1 MKTIVTI
8 VLLLVFGAPTHAQYN
23 NVWCF
28 GRQSGLDFSS
38 SPPQKFTSAIYPNLT
53 DVPGESVTVCD
64 STGNLLFYACPNKVY
79 NSQHQLILN
88 GDSLTTSGLINGSRH
103 MCAVGPIGNLY
114 YVFTTPLSYFIV
126 NPFYNNNQGYVTKKQ
141 IVFDRD
147 SKKLNITAI
156 RNIDKPNS
164 FWIVADSKDTLL
176 IYKLDASGLS
186 RHNTYFHRVLS
197 EPGYE
202 AGLLRASHDGKLIIS
217 CSGHDT
223 SKYDTRFYNFD
234 NTTGQITGEQGIKLA
249 TSLYIDST
257 KGYRR
262 GPTGVAFSPND
273 SIIYFNGFV
282 LGPSPFK
289 IIQLNRYNPA
299 QQYYFYTSSN
309 QGDIELAPDGKIY
322 STNYY
327 STTTPGYL
335 AVINKPDVL
344 GLGCQYITNG
354 LLVGNMKN
362 VIGLPSGYDEY
373 RRLTF
378 YYYND
383 CSGAIKLQNVSDTSF
398 FKTFSWYWGDG
409 DSLVNQPFS
418 AIVSHTYSQSGKYL
432 VKLRASTQYGY
443 TIWFTDT
450 INFVKPPVADFA
462 FKTDTGCQWVQFKFT
477 NLSHADSMAVQ
488 GMKWLWHFGDGQTD
502 TAENAAHAYKKSGNF
517 SVKLVADNGFC
528 SDSISKTNSV
538 YILPA
543 PKPGFSATPLY
554 GCAPLNVQVTD
565 TVGFGVS
572 KKEYFFEDSLTWS
585 SQLLPQFAR
594 TFVKPGS
601 WKIIQKLTGVTGCIT
616 TDSATVTIREG
627 FSHLSKS
634 DISLASYQ
642 DDSSILVQ
650 WNKILGA
657 KQYELWHSL
666 YNSSYALLHNTID
679 SFFIH
684 QPSQNSTLYEH
695 YYKVLPVDSC
705 DNKGEAGNYAKP
717 IVLEGKS
724 IENKEA
730 ILKYTPYETWSKG
743 IREYRLEVVEDDNS
757 AQTISTK
764 LNAEPI
770 TDTSFWEE
778 TRNYK
783 CYRIVAIS
791 EGDSLIKSTSNK
803 VCLYYV
809 PKLYI
814 PNAFSPNGDN
824 INDTYKIS
832 SIGVTQFE
840 FSIFNIWGERV
851 FHTNDKNF
859 EWDGKNVPTGVYA
872 YVVSANNTL
881 NKRLNS
887 MGTISLVK

>member
-1 MKTIVTI
+1 M
-8 VLLLVFGAPTHAQYN
+8 
-23 NVWCF
+23 
-28 GRQSGLDFSS
+28 
-38 SPPQKFTSAIYPNLT
+38 
-53 DVPGESVTVCD
+53 
-64 STGNLLFYACPNKVY
+64 
-79 NSQHQLILN
+79 
-88 GDSLTTSGLINGSRH
+88 
-103 MCAVGPIGNLY
+103 
-114 YVFTTPLSYFIV
+114 
-126 NPFYNNNQGYVTKKQ
+126 
-141 IVFDRD
+141 
-147 SKKLNITAI
+147 
-156 RNIDKPNS
+156 
-164 FWIVADSKDTLL
+164 
-176 IYKLDASGLS
+176 
-186 RHNTYFHRVLS
+186 
-197 EPGYE
+197 
-202 AGLLRASHDGKLIIS
+202 
-217 CSGHDT
+217 
-223 SKYDTRFYNFD
+223 
-234 NTTGQITGEQGIKLA
+234 IK
-249 TSLYIDST
+249 
-257 KGYRR
+257 
-262 GPTGVAFSPND
+262 
-273 SIIYFNGFV
+273 
-282 LGPSPFK
+282 
-289 IIQLNRYNPA
+289 
-299 QQYYFYTSSN
+299 
-309 QGDIELAPDGKIY
+309 LAPDGRIYALNNHINVQNYFIIIPKPNLWGNACKIY
-322 STNYY
+322 QSNLKAT
-327 STTTPGYL
+327 
-335 AVINKPDVL
+335 IK
-344 GLGCQYITNG
+344 
-354 LLVGNMKN
+354 NMGTSHQR
-362 VIGLPSGYDEY
+362 GLPGGYTAY
-373 RRLTF
+373 KRLEFNAHNTCHKTQGMAFQNLSDTTF
-378 YYYND
+378 Y
-383 CSGAIKLQNVSDTSF
+383 
-398 FKTFSWYWGDG
+398 KTFNWYWGDG

-418 AIVSHTYSQSGKYL
+418 AIVSHTYAQSGKYL
-432 VKLRASTQYGY
+432 VKLRASTQFGY
-443 TIWFTDT
+443 TVWFTDT
-450 INFVKPPVADFA
+450 INFVKPPVADFT
-462 FKTDTGCQWVQFKFT
+462 FKTDTGCQWVQFQFT
-477 NLSHADSMAVQ
+477 NLSHADSMAAQ
-488 GMKWLWHFGDGQTD
+488 GMKWLWYFGDGQTD
-502 TAENAAHAYKKSGNF
+502 TIEHAAHAYKKSGNF
-517 SVKLVADNGFC
+517 SVKLVANNGFC
-528 SDSISKTNSV
+528 SDSISKSNSV

-543 PKPGFSATPLY
+543 PKPGFTATPLY
-554 GCAPLNVQVTD
+554 GCAPLNVQLTD
-565 TVGFGVS
+565 TVSFGVS

-585 SQLLPQFAR
+585 NQFLSQFSR
-594 TFVKPGS
+594 TFIKPGS
-601 WKIIQKLTGVTGCIT
+601 WKIIQKLTGITGCIT

-634 DISLASYQ
+634 DISVASYQ

-650 WNKILGA
+650 WNKIPGA
-657 KQYELWHSL
+657 KQYELWHSF

-859 EWDGKNVPTGVYA
+859 EWDGKNAPTGVYA